1 MAWRASV
8 PLASQS
14 DLKME
19 TKIIILGGYGNT
31 GLLIARL
38 LLQESNSELILAG
51 RDLSQAQRLAAELN
65 REFHTDCV
73 SSQQV
78 DAVDPKSLAAA
89 FAGVTLVVVASSTME
104 YTHNVVRA
112 ALDADIDYL
121 DLQLSSPTKLAVL
134 NASRDE
140 IARKGRCF
148 MTDGGFHPGVPAA
161 MVRYAAIQL
170 DALEI
175 ASVSAAFQ
183 LDWQTLLFSESTI
196 FELVDEMMNFNPTI
210 LKNREWVEMKMN
222 KFPKFNFGERFG
234 ERYCLPI
241 YLEELKSLPDSIP
254 SLKETGFYISGF
266 NWMTDYI
273 IIPIDLAIYRVFKEK
288 ARTLMKNL
296 FVWSLRNF
304 SKPPF
309 GAVIQLE
316 GRGLKDGQNRN
327 IQMRLAHDDAY
338 VLTAIS
344 VVACLL
350 QYLNGS
356 IRHPGLWFQANLVEP
371 KQFFGDINRLGIKVS
386 LQMT

>member
-1 MAWRASV
+1 MVWRESV

-38 LLQESNSELILAG
+38 LLQESNLKLILAG
-51 RDLSQAQRLAAELN
+51 RDLSRAQRSAADLN
-65 REFHTDCV
+65 HEFHTDRV

-78 DAVDPKSLAAA
+78 DAADPKSLAVA
-89 FAGVTLVVVASSTME
+89 FAGVNLVVVASSTMA
-104 YTHNVVRA
+104 YTHNLVRT
-112 ALDADIDYL
+112 ALDTVIDYL

-134 NASRDE
+134 NASREE
-140 IARKGRCF
+140 IAKKGRCF

-161 MVRYAAIQL
+161 MVRYAATQL
-170 DALEI
+170 DALEV
-175 ASVSAAFQ
+175 ANVSAAFQ
-183 LDWQTLLFSESTI
+183 LDWQTLLFSESTT
-196 FELVDEMMNFNPTI
+196 FELVDEMMNFNSTI

-234 ERYCLPI
+234 ERYCLPM

-254 SLKETGFYISGF
+254 SLSETGFYISGF

-273 IIPIDLAIYRVFKEK
+273 IIPINLAVLRVFKEK
-288 ARTLMKNL
+288 AKTLMKTL

-316 GRGLKDGQNRN
+316 GQGLQAGQNRS

-338 VLTAIS
+338 VLTAIP

-356 IRHPGLWFQANLVEP
+356 VRHPGLWFQANLVEP
-371 KQFFGDINRLGIKVS
+371 KQFFKDINRLGVKVS